1 MSIQDYK
8 GVFTFAQQVDN
19 EITPVSFEL
28 IGKGKELA
36 ADIGCDVT
44 AVLLGHGVADLA
56 DELAAYGA
64 DRVIVVDAPELEVYT
79 TEPYVYAFVEVIN
92 KYKPEICLFGATAI
106 GRDMAPRVSARVHT
120 GLTADCTKL
129 EINPD
134 DKGLMMTRPAF
145 GGNIMATI
153 LCSEHRPQ
161 MSTVRPGV
169 MQKLPRDDSHKA
181 EVINESVGGFFE
193 DLSDHVNVEVLEV
206 VKAVAEK
213 MNIQDAKVLV
223 SGGRGMGSPENFKM
237 LEDLADVLGGTI
249 ACSRPCVDN
258 GWLPKDRQVGQTG
271 QTVRPNVYFACGI
284 SGAIQ
289 HLAGMEESDI
299 IIAINKDESAPMI
312 AAADYGIVGD
322 ALKIVPLLTEALKK
336 ELA

>member
-1 MSIQDYK
+1 
-8 GVFTFAQQVDN
+8 
-19 EITPVSFEL
+19 
-28 IGKGKELA
+28 
-36 ADIGCDVT
+36 
-44 AVLLGHGVADLA
+44 
-56 DELAAYGA
+56 
-64 DRVIVVDAPELEVYT
+64 
-79 TEPYVYAFVEVIN
+79 
-92 KYKPEICLFGATAI
+92 
-106 GRDMAPRVSARVHT
+106 
-120 GLTADCTKL
+120 
-129 EINPD
+129 
-134 DKGLMMTRPAF
+134 
-145 GGNIMATI
+145 
-153 LCSEHRPQ
+153 

-271 QTVRPNVYFACGI
+271 QTVRPTVYFACGI

-299 IIAINKDESAPMI
+299 IIAVNKDESAPMI
-312 AAADYGIVGD
+312 AAADYDIVGD